1 QGRNAVED
9 GKTVAGG
16 ASLAGPKAGAG
27 RDGRN
32 LKGEVLMEA
41 DVADL
46 RVGVTP
52 LASQMSCGEDGSP
65 ARPRQ

>member
-1 QGRNAVED
+1 GRNAVEY

-32 LKGEVLMEA
+32 RRGVLMKV
-41 DVADL
+41 DVADPRSGIPSL
-46 RVGVTP
+46 TSPMNGSAGRLP
-52 LASQMSCGEDGSP
+52 HRPSQ
-65 ARPRQ
+65 